1 MSLSKQIAKHL
12 REIHFGGNWTF
23 SNLKDTL
30 ADVTWEQA
38 TTKVYSFNTILALTY
53 HINYFIKAVLEV
65 LNNKPLTAKDKYSFD
80 HPPIQNQKEWEAFLD
95 SLWEDAENFAELIE
109 QLPEL
114 KLNAV
119 FVENKYGN
127 YYRNL
132 HGIIEHSHYHLGQIS
147 IIKKIIQQTNKE
159 QRS

>member
-65 LNNKPLTAKDKYSFD
+65 LNNRPLTAKDKYSFD
-80 HPPIQNQKEWEAFLD
+80 L
-95 SLWEDAENFAELIE
+95 
-109 QLPEL
+109 
-114 KLNAV
+114 
-119 FVENKYGN
+119 
-127 YYRNL
+127 
-132 HGIIEHSHYHLGQIS
+132 
-147 IIKKIIQQTNKE
+147 
-159 QRS
+159 

>member
-65 LNNKPLTAKDKYSFD
+65 LNNRPLTAKDKYSFD